1 MFRYAS
7 RIEKAWQIMIA
18 LFLLPHFPLS
28 IEFSMKR
35 DDLMNTDKK
44 HHIGAGLGI
53 RSFTFFFNLKSNW
66 LVRCVI
72 LMTLGTI

>member
-7 RIEKAWQIMIA
+7 RIEKAWQNHDCVIFIA
-18 LFLLPHFPLS
+18 P
-28 IEFSMKR
+28 FSLIDRMKR
-35 DDLMNTDKK
+35 DDLMKTDKK
-44 HHIGAGLGI
+44 TSHWNRFGN
-53 RSFTFFFNLKSNW
+53 SFIHVFFFNLKSDW